1 MQNVKVQISKE
12 VLSPSNSQNFEGV
25 LNSATFNFAGNEFKG
40 CGPLSWNVSVI
51 NGGEGY
57 LFVTGSVAGKL
68 STQCV
73 RCLEDA
79 SVEIDS
85 EVEGYVKFKPDA
97 KLPED
102 VGEDECVELED
113 GKYINLAT
121 FLEGA
126 ITLDLPI
133 QPLCN
138 ETCEGLFEYCDKETT
153 EEADVQHPFEVLKN
167 FDFN

>member
-1 MQNVKVQISKE
+1 M
-12 VLSPSNSQNFEGV
+12 
-25 LNSATFNFAGNEFKG
+25 
-40 CGPLSWNVSVI
+40 I

-57 LFVTGSVAGKL
+57 LFVTGNVTGKL
-68 STQCV
+68 NTKCV

-85 EVEGYVKFKPDA
+85 EVEGYVKYKTCA

-102 VGEDECVELED
+102 VGDDECVHLED
-113 GKYINLAT
+113 GKYIDIST
-121 FLEGA
+121 FLSGA
-126 ITLDLPI
+126 VTLDLPI

-138 ETCEGLFEYCDKETT
+138 ENCKGLFEFCDREDS
-153 EEADVQHPFEVLKN
+153 EEADVQHPFDVLKN